1 MLSNCKRL
9 LRVPRTARRSNQ
21 SILKEINPEY
31 SLEGLMLKLRHF
43 STPWTA
49 ACLVPAL
56 HYLLASAHSS
66 PLSQSS
72 PLMTSSHLVLCRPFS
87 SHTQSFPASGS
98 FPMSQLFAS
107 GGQSIRAS
115 VSATV
120 LPMNTQ
126 GWFPVGLTSLSS
138 LLSKTLA
145 LKSLLQYHS
154 SNALVLWHSAFFM
167 DQFPYWYMKVKVA
180 QSCPTFCDPMDC
192 SPWYF
197 LGQNTG
203 VDSCS
208 LLKEIFPTQGLNPG
222 LPHCRQIL
230 YQLSHKGSPKILEW
244 VAYPFSRGSSQ
255 PRNQTRVSCIAGGFF
270 TNWTIKEAQR
280 ESTKP

>member
-1 MLSNCKRL
+1 MEWGLTCKGGAHTYHHVSYHPRQLPERRRGLCLHLGWEFASTCPPAIRLSMEELMLSNCKRL

-115 VSATV
+115 ALASV
-120 LPMNTQ
+120 LPMNIQ
-126 GWFPVGLTSLSS
+126 G
-138 LLSKTLA
+138 
-145 LKSLLQYHS
+145 
-154 SNALVLWHSAFFM
+154 
-167 DQFPYWYMKVKVA
+167 
-180 QSCPTFCDPMDC
+180 
-192 SPWYF
+192 
-197 LGQNTG
+197 
-203 VDSCS
+203 
-208 LLKEIFPTQGLNPG
+208 
-222 LPHCRQIL
+222 
-230 YQLSHKGSPKILEW
+230 
-244 VAYPFSRGSSQ
+244 
-255 PRNQTRVSCIAGGFF
+255 
-270 TNWTIKEAQR
+270 
-280 ESTKP
+280 